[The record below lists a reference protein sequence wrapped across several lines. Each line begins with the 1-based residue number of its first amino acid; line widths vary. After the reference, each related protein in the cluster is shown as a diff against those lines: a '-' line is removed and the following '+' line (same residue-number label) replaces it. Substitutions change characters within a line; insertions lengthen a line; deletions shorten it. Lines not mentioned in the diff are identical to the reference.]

1 MISRH
6 NLTPLFSLLC
16 IAVLLPVFGGCNS
29 DSRDQRSREEKT
41 RDEVAKATERTKPA
55 IEKARREIDDAAHD
69 AASEARAAAQGAR
82 EGWQGHPSAPVDLN
96 SASERDLLRLPGI
109 SKTDADKIIDQR
121 PYRDKHDLVEKG
133 MLSESQYERIRD
145 RVTTN

>member
-1 MISRH
+1 M
-6 NLTPLFSLLC
+6 L
-16 IAVLLPVFGGCNS
+16 
-29 DSRDQRSREEKT
+29 
-41 RDEVAKATERTKPA
+41 
-55 IEKARREIDDAAHD
+55 HD

-145 RVTTN
+145 RVTTK